1 MNGAY
6 HDAWYAQDQGSRL
19 QELDQCLSSRFGGD
33 EELSINPFRLDD
45 FDLVEKSQPLETD
58 DINDS
63 TSITSLNSGSKI
75 RSVDLKGSTLDPKA
89 WPYNYKICISVL
101 LNAFPLVV
109 AIGTS
114 ILSPAGPVLV
124 KEFHSKSEITVL
136 TTSLF
141 MLVGGFYLWEQ
152 NWVTDE
158 IQT

>member
-6 HDAWYAQDQGSRL
+6 HDAWYAQDQGCSRL
-19 QELDQCLSSRFGGD
+19 QELGQCLSSRFGVDD
-33 EELSINPFRLDD
+33 EFFINPFLLD
-45 FDLVEKSQPLETD
+45 FDFEKSQPLETA

-63 TSITSLNSGSKI
+63 TSITSLNSHSKI
-75 RSVDLKGSTLDPKA
+75 RSADLKGGTLDPKA
-89 WPYNYKICISVL
+89 WPFNNKIWISVL

-141 MLVGGFYLWEQ
+141 MLVGGFCLWEELS
-152 NWVTDE
+152 D
-158 IQT
+158 